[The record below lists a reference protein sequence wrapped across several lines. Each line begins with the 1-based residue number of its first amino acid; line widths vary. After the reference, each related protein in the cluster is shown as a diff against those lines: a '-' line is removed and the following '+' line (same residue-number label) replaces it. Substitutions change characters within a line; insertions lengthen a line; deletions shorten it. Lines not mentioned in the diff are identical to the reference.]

1 MVRVLSCHHFTSQE
15 VFSTKQEPEV
25 IFGCGDKLF
34 IATVQNVVE
43 VYQVDAKEC
52 RHLLGFLTVS
62 AIDQLVYSECGKYVA
77 TVEVKSSKQRSL
89 TFVRLYFNW
98 EGSDVTQPVRARIAG
113 VPAGNSQPENTGKQ
127 LEVVEL
133 PLRKSATCI
142 QCCAVTGNLAIGIG
156 SVMSL
161 YRLCSKTVQLTGTTY
176 TDLDHLLDIHIGFNL
191 AEIALCENY
200 VGGISADEVRVL
212 QVHFKNETDEDATN
226 PKELVGEDVI
236 RSATPTDQAAVQ
248 DDVIV
253 EDEDFILWSF
263 EEHNLPV
270 DSVHSEIPSGAS
282 PLPRRSVSPRLQTN
296 TISLRTIS
304 SERPYVEKS
313 SKPTEVLGPV
323 DSVQGRPITVEWA
336 GLYSVGISIKGMNA
350 QLSTTTLLYRRF
362 APGDTAYTAVDGA
375 LHSLQFLPTY
385 SKSDKSDKS
394 RRSRVSVLPAEGRCS
409 PLHPN
414 PQEGTLHGL
423 CCFFTGPRQGFLYDI
438 YDGANLLASY
448 PYTADTSKVVA
459 GDSLLHA
466 VTRNGLETYTLR
478 KFAAAVHRMEDI
490 DNIHNTCPHPNMDI
504 CLIGMRPF
512 IAIQA
517 GSRFQ
522 TGTQPGS
529 LQKQKDISVCTS
541 HVLLLSKV
549 ESPKTQRVAGQS
561 HWSLYALQNASVA
574 LRIEEL
580 VRCPDS
586 CRSYMT
592 RRFSWSAPGR
602 VACRCPDKDWAG
614 SPCSW
619 VGHGGNYSFP
629 VCLDAIPTDFDK
641 ATGSI
646 FIQHVRSSVIPKRSF
661 PIPNSLRLLNLYIQK
676 TNVSTVRPGA
686 FQGLPS
692 LHTLV
697 LADNRISSL
706 EPDTFLGL
714 KKVKDLSLEKN
725 AISVIS
731 QHAFRGLP
739 HLAWLRLRMNR
750 LRSVPVDALLPP
762 AALKVAD
769 LSKNHITTIDSQVL
783 LLSQQQ
789 RLHLRIASNE
799 LTCDGNLTWFICNL
813 PDLDQISAPTVLR
826 CASPADLRGTLLATM
841 RKDVCQT
848 VTDGPRQGMTGR
860 GDGTSVTTGPRIN
873 TSLYDNSIPT
883 EMPNTSNVP
892 GSEYTTGIDIV
903 VLLDTPIITEDDD
916 SRRVNAI
923 IITAVVVFFLLVLGS
938 VGVIRCRGTGLAL
951 HNGHAETDG
960 SDKIEPYAMTTIN
973 DNPMYSATY
982 GDNQGPQLQPN
993 ADEGDKTEPYVMT
1006 AINDNPMYSVTYGD
1020 NQGPQLQPNAVTHDE
1035 DPGPQLQSCSV
1046 TYEDP
1051 GPQLQA
1057 CSVTYEDPGPQ
1068 LQACSVTYEDPGP
1081 QLQPCSVTYEYP
1093 GPQLQPC
1100 SVTYE
1105 DPGPQLQ
1112 PNAVT
1117 HDEDQGP
1124 QLQPYA
1130 VTHDEDPGPQLQ
1142 PYAVTHD
1149 EDPGPQ
1155 LQPYAVT
1162 HDEDPGP
1169 QLQPYAVTHDE
1180 DPEPQLQPCS
1190 VTYEDPGPQLQPNAV
1205 THDEDQG
1212 PQLQPYAVTHDEDP
1226 GPQLQPY
1233 AVTHDEDPGPQLQPY
1248 AVTHDED
1255 PGPQLQPY
1263 AVTHDEDPEPQLQPY
1278 SVTYEDPG
1286 PQHQPNAVTDDEDQ
1300 GPQLQPNA
1308 VTQDEDPGPQ
1318 IQPNAVTHDEDPEP
1332 QLQPYSV
1339 TYEDPGPQHQPN
1351 AVTHD
1356 EDPGPQLQTTAQ
1368 PNAVTHDED
1377 PGPQLQTNPVTHDED
1392 PGPQLQPYSV
1402 THDEDQG
1409 PQLQPNPVIHDEDPE
1424 PQLQPYSVTHDEDQ
1438 GPQLQPNPVTHDED
1452 PGLQLQPN
1460 APRVEA
1466 QDPRIGHPLHKVSI
1480 LHAVHGQL
1488 YKDMLDL
1495 GLRYQNSSPPAFHQL
1510 LCEGHLLLRQAL
1522 FSQEAGSRTQ
1532 QLRDLLCESCGL
1544 LGDYHSLPDSQ
1555 DWSLA
1560 LPYYNMSGLKVA
1572 AIVQQAL
1579 HQMQPD
1585 RAQPGYGRGL
1595 VHFLDHVLFTP
1606 DEPLETDKSTS
1617 NIVLEAYSQL
1627 EPESL
1632 SKVII
1637 KSRLRLFDDQKA
1649 VSMLRKIKRGVS
1661 GSGARYQP
1669 RPLDVLAMAVLKLRL
1684 CEPEQAQI
1692 VLSTVK
1698 EPQLVQVLVSE
1709 HQLLRA
1715 ESTQLS
1721 HLSQLLRRHQPQA
1734 LIAALVA
1741 LQGQDVIPLETAL
1754 QLLRGSEGEIHQ
1766 NTHVRD
1772 YLEGVVQARHGQ
1784 PASQTVAVMLC
1795 DIYIQR
1801 LLEWKPPTSRPM
1813 PAPGH
1818 VHVPRGGG
1826 CFGVRYPWLDHLP
1839 PFKGAGSIKQP
1850 CQWVQLRVSPPRGS
1864 PMQLPAAV
1872 APIQTSKA
1880 SPSVSEEVCTCCCCN
1895 EDLLKLQSLL
1905 CSGNIGTDIPRHVLQ
1920 AITEDMKGFL
1930 AVKLLCLARTDPE
1943 KAVEL
1948 MIDSHPSILVSFG
1961 ETIFPESQER
1971 WTDVMHLLLRMFEDE
1986 DSLPDDRH
1994 ESLTGALQGVLSR
2007 LASLMEPRAFINLL
2021 PSRGTVDFFL
2031 PYIQQCLRKHRAG
2044 EMRNRVAS
2052 GQV

>member
-98 EGSDVTQPVRARIAG
+98 EGSDVKQPVRARIAG

-236 RSATPTDQAAVQ
+236 RSATPTDQGVVE

-253 EDEDFILWSF
+253 EDEDFVLWSF

-270 DSVHSEIPSGAS
+270 DSVHPEIPSGAS
-282 PLPRRSVSPRLQTN
+282 PLPRRSASPRLQTN

-385 SKSDKSDKS
+385 SKSDKSDQS

-512 IAIQA
+512 IAIQ
-517 GSRFQ
+517 
-522 TGTQPGS
+522 
-529 LQKQKDISVCTS
+529 DISVCTS

-549 ESPKTQRVAGQS
+549 ESPRTQRVAGQS
-561 HWSLYALQNASVA
+561 HWSLYALQNASV
-574 LRIEEL
+574 
-580 VRCPDS
+580 
-586 CRSYMT
+586 
-592 RRFSWSAPGR
+592 
-602 VACRCPDKDWAG
+602 
-614 SPCSW
+614 
-619 VGHGGNYSFP
+619 
-629 VCLDAIPTDFDK
+629 
-641 ATGSI
+641 
-646 FIQHVRSSVIPKRSF
+646 
-661 PIPNSLRLLNLYIQK
+661 
-676 TNVSTVRPGA
+676 
-686 FQGLPS
+686 
-692 LHTLV
+692 
-697 LADNRISSL
+697 
-706 EPDTFLGL
+706 
-714 KKVKDLSLEKN
+714 
-725 AISVIS
+725 
-731 QHAFRGLP
+731 
-739 HLAWLRLRMNR
+739 
-750 LRSVPVDALLPP
+750 
-762 AALKVAD
+762 
-769 LSKNHITTIDSQVL
+769 
-783 LLSQQQ
+783 
-789 RLHLRIASNE
+789 
-799 LTCDGNLTWFICNL
+799 
-813 PDLDQISAPTVLR
+813 
-826 CASPADLRGTLLATM
+826 
-841 RKDVCQT
+841 
-848 VTDGPRQGMTGR
+848 
-860 GDGTSVTTGPRIN
+860 
-873 TSLYDNSIPT
+873 
-883 EMPNTSNVP
+883 
-892 GSEYTTGIDIV
+892 
-903 VLLDTPIITEDDD
+903 
-916 SRRVNAI
+916 
-923 IITAVVVFFLLVLGS
+923 
-938 VGVIRCRGTGLAL
+938 
-951 HNGHAETDG
+951 
-960 SDKIEPYAMTTIN
+960 
-973 DNPMYSATY
+973 
-982 GDNQGPQLQPN
+982 
-993 ADEGDKTEPYVMT
+993 
-1006 AINDNPMYSVTYGD
+1006 
-1020 NQGPQLQPNAVTHDE
+1020 
-1035 DPGPQLQSCSV
+1035 
-1046 TYEDP
+1046 
-1051 GPQLQA
+1051 
-1057 CSVTYEDPGPQ
+1057 
-1068 LQACSVTYEDPGP
+1068 
-1081 QLQPCSVTYEYP
+1081 
-1093 GPQLQPC
+1093 
-1100 SVTYE
+1100 
-1105 DPGPQLQ
+1105 
-1112 PNAVT
+1112 
-1117 HDEDQGP
+1117 
-1124 QLQPYA
+1124 
-1130 VTHDEDPGPQLQ
+1130 
-1142 PYAVTHD
+1142 
-1149 EDPGPQ
+1149 
-1155 LQPYAVT
+1155 
-1162 HDEDPGP
+1162 
-1169 QLQPYAVTHDE
+1169 
-1180 DPEPQLQPCS
+1180 
-1190 VTYEDPGPQLQPNAV
+1190 
-1205 THDEDQG
+1205 
-1212 PQLQPYAVTHDEDP
+1212 
-1226 GPQLQPY
+1226 
-1233 AVTHDEDPGPQLQPY
+1233 
-1248 AVTHDED
+1248 
-1255 PGPQLQPY
+1255 
-1263 AVTHDEDPEPQLQPY
+1263 
-1278 SVTYEDPG
+1278 
-1286 PQHQPNAVTDDEDQ
+1286 
-1300 GPQLQPNA
+1300 
-1308 VTQDEDPGPQ
+1308 
-1318 IQPNAVTHDEDPEP
+1318 
-1332 QLQPYSV
+1332 
-1339 TYEDPGPQHQPN
+1339 
-1351 AVTHD
+1351 
-1356 EDPGPQLQTTAQ
+1356 
-1368 PNAVTHDED
+1368 
-1377 PGPQLQTNPVTHDED
+1377 
-1392 PGPQLQPYSV
+1392 
-1402 THDEDQG
+1402 
-1409 PQLQPNPVIHDEDPE
+1409 
-1424 PQLQPYSVTHDEDQ
+1424 
-1438 GPQLQPNPVTHDED
+1438 
-1452 PGLQLQPN
+1452 
-1460 APRVEA
+1460 
-1466 QDPRIGHPLHKVSI
+1466 
-1480 LHAVHGQL
+1480 GQL

-1572 AIVQQAL
+1572 AVVQQAL

-1595 VHFLDHVLFTP
+1595 VHFLDHVLFTA

-1692 VLSTVK
+1692 VLSTVN
-1698 EPQLVQVLVSE
+1698 EPQLVQVLVYE
-1709 HQLLRA
+1709 YQLLRA

-1741 LQGQDVIPLETAL
+1741 LQGQDVISLETAL

-1795 DIYIQR
+1795 DIYIKR

-1818 VHVPRGGG
+1818 VHVPRGGD
-1826 CFGVRYPWLDHLP
+1826 CFGVQYPWLDHLP

-1872 APIQTSKA
+1872 APIQIGKV
-1880 SPSVSEEVCTCCCCN
+1880 SPSISEEVCTCCCCN

-1920 AITEDMKGFL
+1920 AIAEDNHMKGFL

-1971 WTDVMHLLLRMFEDE
+1971 WTDVINLLLRMFEDE

-2007 LASLMEPRAFINLL
+2007 LASLMEPRTFINLL
-2021 PSRGTVDFFL
+2021 PSHGTVDFFL